1 MIYLQ
6 KCILVVS
13 SVQKRVFEKQR
24 NLDQLQ
30 DEQELIVNE
39 FKLKQKEEDARKRK
53 INQLKAEV
61 EV

>member
-1 MIYLQ
+1 M
-6 KCILVVS
+6 VS

-30 DEQELIVNE
+30 DEQELIVSE